1 MRIGELAARAGVGVQ
16 TIRFYERRRLL
27 PKARRRASGYRDYTA
42 EAAEVVRFIKRF
54 QESGFT
60 LREIEGLLRLMS
72 ARELSAAQ
80 VRASCEAK
88 IRLIDE
94 RIGSLRATRDRLSA
108 RLETCECR
116 DGRTLCPG
124 VRAAAAALEK
134 T

>member
-27 PKARRRASGYRDYTA
+27 PKARRLASGYRDYPA
-42 EAAEVVRFIKRF
+42 ETAEVVRFIKRF
-54 QESGFT
+54 QGSGFT
-60 LREIEGLLRLMS
+60 LREIEGLLGLMS
-72 ARELSAAQ
+72 TRKISAAE
-80 VRASCEAK
+80 VRARVEAK

-94 RIGSLRATRDRLSA
+94 QIGSLQAMRDRLSA
-108 RLETCECR
+108 SLAACDCR

-134 T
+134 S